1 LQHALPRRRV
11 FFVCASRGKT
21 KNAMNTAKNTKTKE
35 KICRRCCIWKTW
47 AKIAADEDKKAGGR
61 MKQRGKII

>member
-1 LQHALPRRRV
+1 VFLCALRE
-11 FFVCASRGKT
+11 KKQ
-21 KNAMNTAKNTKTKE
+21 KNEMDTAKNTKMQE
-35 KICRRCCIWKTW
+35 KICRRCCIWKMW